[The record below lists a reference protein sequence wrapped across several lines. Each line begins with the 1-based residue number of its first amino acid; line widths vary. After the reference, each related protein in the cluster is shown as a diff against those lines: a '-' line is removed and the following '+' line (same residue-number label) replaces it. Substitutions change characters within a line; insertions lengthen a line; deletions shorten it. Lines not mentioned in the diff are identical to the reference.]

1 MLLIPFHNI
10 DPVIFYVSPWF
21 SLNWYKLLYVTGVLF
36 GLLLCDQMSRIYK
49 LGFPKNIYI
58 KSAFGILLTMILGAR
73 LVDVFLYDFD
83 YYIQH
88 PNEILITS
96 NGGLSF
102 HGGLIGVLVAAIL
115 YTRYHKINF
124 TRFFDVIAV
133 STPMAVIFGRIANF
147 INGELYGRVTDVAWA
162 MPFPKGGGLP
172 RHPSQLYEAFFEGIV
187 LYVVMRVI
195 YKYLHHKPGVV
206 SGFFGVGYG
215 VIRFF
220 VEYYREPQALSWI
233 KSDYLS
239 GGQILCLM
247 LMVIGIIWITVAW
260 FASRQKNQLCKE

>member
-21 SLNWYKLLYVTGVLF
+21 SLNWYKLSYIASVLF
-36 GLLLCDQMSRIYK
+36 ILVVSDRMSQNYK
-49 LGFPKNIYI
+49 IGFPKNIYK
-58 KSAFGILLTMILGAR
+58 KSLFWALLAMIVGAR
-73 LVDVFLYDFD
+73 LGDVFLYDFD

-88 PNEILITS
+88 PMEILDTKK
-96 NGGLSF
+96 GGMSF
-102 HGGLIGVLVAAIL
+102 HGGLMGVLVAAIL
-115 YTRYHKINF
+115 YSRYHKINF
-124 TRFFDVIAV
+124 IRVWDIVAV
-133 STPMAVIFGRIANF
+133 NLPISSIFLRLANF

-162 MPFPKGGGLP
+162 MPFPKGGGVP

-195 YKYLHHKPGVV
+195 YKYLHQKPGVV
-206 SGFFGVGYG
+206 SGFFFINYG
-215 VIRFF
+215 VVRFF

-247 LMVIGIIWITVAW
+247 MIVIGMIWITVAW
-260 FASRQKNQLCKE
+260 VACRSKTQLCKE